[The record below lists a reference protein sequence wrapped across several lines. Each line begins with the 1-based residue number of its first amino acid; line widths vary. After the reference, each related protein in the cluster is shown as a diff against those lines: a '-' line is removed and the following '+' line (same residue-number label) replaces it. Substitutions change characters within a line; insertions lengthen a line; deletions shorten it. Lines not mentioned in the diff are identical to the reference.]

1 MPAAVLLA
9 LYWFLLL
16 GGLGTFFPFFSLYLT
31 QSAGLSGAQAGAV
44 MAMLPL
50 VGVVAQPA
58 WGLVADRRGSRVLVL
73 SILSFGAALGY
84 GLLPLASGFPVILT
98 ATALLA
104 CFSSAVMPMA
114 VAVTLTLLGHTG
126 PHGFGRVRA
135 WGTIGFLFTVA
146 GLPVVAGLVNEANAS
161 ALTLAF
167 VFPAAAAFTLA
178 AAGVSLLLPAE
189 PRGLS
194 RAEPGAWRLLLRR
207 GPFVRV
213 LACVLFA
220 YVFLQGPI
228 VFFPVYVHAIGGSV
242 ETVSRLW
249 ILMLLLE
256 IPLVAF
262 SGAGFRRFGGRG
274 LIAVGIGSGAL
285 RWLVCGY
292 ASSPWLI
299 YPVQLLHGVNVTG
312 LIIGASLYVEAV
324 VPERL
329 RSTAQG
335 ALSMV
340 GVSLGGICSS
350 LAAGWLIEHVGATA
364 PARIG
369 GIGALALTLL
379 IPALIPR
386 PEKLEPI
393 PPAPSDQAHQ

>member
-1 MPAAVLLA
+1 
-9 LYWFLLL
+9 
-16 GGLGTFFPFFSLYLT
+16 
-31 QSAGLSGAQAGAV
+31 
-44 MAMLPL
+44 
-50 VGVVAQPA
+50 
-58 WGLVADRRGSRVLVL
+58 
-73 SILSFGAALGY
+73 
-84 GLLPLASGFPVILT
+84 
-98 ATALLA
+98 
-104 CFSSAVMPMA
+104 MPMA
-114 VAVTLTLLGHTG
+114 VAVTLTLLEHTG

-135 WGTIGFLFTVA
+135 WGTIGFLLTVA
-146 GLPVVAGLVNEANAS
+146 GLPMVASHAAGGTDPTA
-161 ALTLAF
+161 ALAL
-167 VFPAAAAFTLA
+167 VFPVAAAFTLA
-178 AAGVSLLLPAE
+178 AAAVSLLFPLE
-189 PRGLS
+189 RLGLS
-194 RAEPGAWRLLLRR
+194 RAEPGAWRLLLAR

-213 LACVLFA
+213 LVCVLIA
-220 YVFLQGPI
+220 YLFLQGPI
-228 VFFPVYVHAIGGSV
+228 VFFPVYVHAIGGTV

-274 LIAVGIGSGAL
+274 LLAIGIASGAF
-285 RWLVCGY
+285 RWMVCGY
-292 ASSPWLI
+292 ATSPWLI

-364 PARIG
+364 PARVG
-369 GIGALALTLL
+369 GIGALLL
-379 IPALIPR
+379 VLAIPALIPR
-386 PEKLEPI
+386 PEEMKRNTL
-393 PPAPSDQAHQ
+393 AA

>member
-1 MPAAVLLA
+1 MPAAVLLG

-16 GGLGTFFPFFSLYLT
+16 GGLGTVFPFFSLYLT

-50 VGVVAQPA
+50 IGLFAQPG
-58 WGLVADRRGSRVLVL
+58 WGHVADRRGSRVRAL
-73 SILSFGAALGY
+73 SLLSFGTAVGY
-84 GLLPLASGFPVILT
+84 ALLPFAHGFPAILA

-114 VAVTLTLLGHTG
+114 VAVTLTLLDHTG
-126 PHGFGRVRA
+126 PYGFGRVRA
-135 WGTIGFLFTVA
+135 WGTIGFLLTVA
-146 GLPVVAGLVNEANAS
+146 GLPILAGLAPGETQS
-161 ALTLAF
+161 DGTLAF
-167 VFPAAAAFTLA
+167 VFPAAAAFTLTA
-178 AAGVSLLLPAE
+178 AAVSLLLPPE
-189 PRGLS
+189 PRGSS
-194 RAEPGAWRLLLRR
+194 RAEPGAWRSLLAR

-213 LACVLFA
+213 LACVMLA
-220 YVFLQGPI
+220 YLFLQGPI
-228 VFFPVYVHAIGGSV
+228 VFFPVYVHALGGSV

-249 ILMLLLE
+249 IVMLLLE
-256 IPLVAF
+256 IPLVTF

-274 LIAVGIGSGAL
+274 LLAVGIGSGAL

-340 GVSLGGICSS
+340 GVSLGGVCSS
-350 LAAGWLIEHVGATA
+350 LAAGWLIEHVGPTA
-364 PARIG
+364 PARAG
-369 GIGALALTLL
+369 GIGALVLTLV
-379 IPALIPR
+379 IPALIPK
-386 PEKLEPI
+386 PEKFTRNNV
-393 PPAPSDQAHQ
+393 AP

>member
-1 MPAAVLLA
+1 MPAAVLLSV
-9 LYWFLLL
+9 YWFLLL

-44 MAMLPL
+44 MATLPL
-50 VGVVAQPA
+50 VGIFAQPL
-58 WGLVADRRGSRVLVL
+58 WGHVADRQGSRVRTLSVL
-73 SILSFGAALGY
+73 TFGTALGY
-84 GLLPLASGFPVILT
+84 TMLPSAHGFPGIVA

-104 CFSSAVMPMA
+104 AFSSAVMPMA
-114 VAVTLTLLGHTG
+114 VAVTLTLLDHTG

-135 WGTIGFLFTVA
+135 WGTIGFLLTVA
-146 GLPVVAGLVNEANAS
+146 GLPILAGGPATGAES
-161 ALTLAF
+161 YGALAL
-167 VFPAAAAFTLA
+167 VFPAAAGLTLA
-178 AAGVSLLLPAE
+178 AAVASLLLPRE
-189 PRGLS
+189 SRGVTH
-194 RAEPGAWRLLLRR
+194 AEPGAWRLLL
-207 GPFVRV
+207 GSTPFMRV
-213 LACVLFA
+213 LACVLVA
-220 YVFLQGPI
+220 YLFLQGPI
-228 VFFPVYVHAIGGSV
+228 VFFPVYVNAIGGSV

-249 ILMLLLE
+249 IVMLLLE

-274 LIAVGIGSGAL
+274 LLALGIGSGAV

-292 ASSPWLI
+292 ATSPWLI

-312 LIIGASLYVEAV
+312 LIIGAALYVEAV

-340 GVSLGGICSS
+340 GVSLGGICSN
-350 LAAGWLIEHVGATA
+350 LAAGWLIEHLGATA
-364 PARIG
+364 PARAG
-369 GIGALALTLL
+369 GIGALILTLA

-386 PEKLEPI
+386 PEDVGRSGSTTRSP
-393 PPAPSDQAHQ
+393 

>member
-1 MPAAVLLA
+1 MPAAVLLS

-44 MAMLPL
+44 MAVLPL
-50 VGVVAQPA
+50 VGLLAQPG
-58 WGLVADRRGSRVLVL
+58 WGHVADRRGSRVRALRL
-73 SILSFGAALGY
+73 LSFGAALGY
-84 GLLPLASGFPVILT
+84 VVLPFARGFPAILA

-114 VAVTLTLLGHTG
+114 VAVTLTLLEHTG

-135 WGTIGFLFTVA
+135 WGTIGFLLTVA
-146 GLPVVAGLVNEANAS
+146 GLPMVASHAAGGTDPTA
-161 ALTLAF
+161 ALAL
-167 VFPAAAAFTLA
+167 VFPVAAAFTLA
-178 AAGVSLLLPAE
+178 AAAVSLLLPLE
-189 PRGLS
+189 RVGLS
-194 RAEPGAWRLLLRR
+194 RAEPGAWRLLLAR

-213 LACVLFA
+213 LVCVLIA
-220 YVFLQGPI
+220 YLFLQGPI
-228 VFFPVYVHAIGGSV
+228 VFFPVYVHAIGGTV

-274 LIAVGIGSGAL
+274 LLAIGIASGAF
-285 RWLVCGY
+285 RWMVCGY
-292 ASSPWLI
+292 ATSPWLI

-364 PARIG
+364 PARVG
-369 GIGALALTLL
+369 GIGALLL
-379 IPALIPR
+379 VLAIPALIPR
-386 PEKLEPI
+386 PEEMKRNTL
-393 PPAPSDQAHQ
+393 AA